1 MENDKYR
8 SPADQRSFSFSICH
22 FPFAICHWNAPLKLR
37 MAEGRACRKRN
48 DREHERRDNDKPYH
62 TQLREQLQI
71 VIVRIIDAKRGHGE
85 IELFEGRLVA
95 AQAAAENRIR
105 LDKMHGVFP

>member
-1 MENDKYR
+1 
-8 SPADQRSFSFSICH
+8 
-22 FPFAICHWNAPLKLR
+22 
-37 MAEGRACRKRN
+37 MAEARACRLRN
-48 DREHERRDNDKPYH
+48 NRKHERRDNDKPYH

-85 IELFEGRLVA
+85 IELFEGHLVA

-105 LDKMHGVFP
+105 LDKMHGVFPYQGPACERDFLIRVDLWKPLNQRIRCEKD